1 MTSIQNTS
9 ASAENG
15 KVTGGSRTGSN
26 ETGSNKT
33 DSSRTDSSVLSK
45 ITNSRVSS
53 LWEFSLGLLQSIR
66 VLRFV
71 GYGLLLLALLDL
83 AEIAIPPQFMN
94 PTWEFQTMGA
104 LVERVPVPLIGL
116 GLVFL
121 GENSGRSNR
130 AKRLLKVLSWLSL
143 LVAVLFFLLVPMG
156 VLNTMRIDEENQ
168 QRLDVQLSQGIA
180 ELQAVNQGLDSATTA
195 EEVSSFVG
203 SISGGEVPV
212 IESPQD
218 IREAKAALK
227 TALKEG
233 EASLQREANSTLMAR
248 RRSLLK
254 RSVKWN
260 IGAIVC
266 GALFFTIWK
275 GTGWARR

>member
-1 MTSIQNTS
+1 MTSTQDTP

-15 KVTGGSRTGSN
+15 KVTSSSPADSRVIN
-26 ETGSNKT
+26 
-33 DSSRTDSSVLSK
+33 SV
-45 ITNSRVSS
+45 IADRVSS
-53 LWEFSLGLLQSIR
+53 LWEFSLGLLQSLR
-66 VLRFV
+66 VLRFI
-71 GYGLLLLALLDL
+71 GYGLLLLAFLDI

-121 GENSGRSNR
+121 GENSGRSKR
-130 AKRLLKVLSWLSL
+130 ARRLLKVLSWLSL

-156 VLNTMRIDEENQ
+156 VLNTVRIDEENQ

-180 ELQAVNQGLDSATTA
+180 ELEAVGRELDSATTPD
-195 EEVSSFVG
+195 EVRSLLG
-203 SISGGEVPV
+203 SISGGEAPV
-212 IESPQD
+212 IESSQD
-218 IREAKAALK
+218 VREAKAALE
-227 TALKEG
+227 TALTDG
-233 EASLQREANSTLMAR
+233 EASLQRDANNTLMER
-248 RRSLLK
+248 RRGLLK

-260 IGAIVC
+260 IGAIIS

>member
-1 MTSIQNTS
+1 MTSTQDTAAPAENGTS

-15 KVTGGSRTGSN
+15 KVISRSPA
-26 ETGSNKT
+26 
-33 DSSRTDSSVLSK
+33 DSSVIDSV
-45 ITNSRVSS
+45 IAGRVGS
-53 LWEFSLGLLQSIR
+53 LWEFSLGLLQSVR

-83 AEIAIPPQFMN
+83 AEIVIPPQFMN

-121 GENSGRSNR
+121 GENSGRS
-130 AKRLLKVLSWLSL
+130 KRVKLLLRVLSWLSL

-156 VLNTMRIDEENQ
+156 VLNTVRIDEENQ

-180 ELQAVNQGLDSATTA
+180 ELEAVRVELNSATTPD
-195 EEVSSFVG
+195 EVRG
-203 SISGGEVPV
+203 LLGAISGGEAPTV
-212 IESPQD
+212 ESRED
-218 IREAKAALK
+218 VREAKAALE
-227 TALKEG
+227 TALAEG
-233 EASLQREANSTLMAR
+233 EASLQRDANNTLMDR
-248 RRSLLK
+248 RRRLFK

-260 IGAIVC
+260 IGAIIS